1 MWKAPTEFLIPMRQ
15 LAAALALIAT
25 LACSKAG
32 SPNSIGAI
40 GGDGA
45 GAQQVAEPHLSI
57 VDFAGLEPALAEL
70 RGEGT
75 LLNFWAVWC
84 PPCVAELPEL
94 VEVGEQY
101 ADRGGRVVGISY
113 DYMVDTGG
121 ADGAAVQASVRE
133 FLAGRDLHYDSL
145 IYDEIDHESINER
158 FELPGGI
165 PVTLALDKH
174 GRIVDRQHGRAG
186 RERFEEMMRKALGL

>member
-1 MWKAPTEFLIPMRQ
+1 MRQ

-32 SPNSIGAI
+32 SPDSIGA
-40 GGDGA
+40 GGA
-45 GAQQVAEPHLSI
+45 GEGQVAPPHLSI

-145 IYDEIDHESINER
+145 IYDEIDHEAINER
-158 FELPGGI
+158 FELPGEI
-165 PVTLALDKH
+165 PVTLALDKD